1 DRRVRG
7 EIVAGDS
14 KAANHSSP
22 NEPRDGESRR
32 AATCSNASLSFCHMS
47 CAAACVTQRLQSTHH
62 RLSKRLLACSC
73 TALDARNPLG
83 APIHIDPEL
92 AAPVASI
99 FSQVNAHSTPL
110 DEGIE
115 LHRSLLNA
123 LLLSAMTVWQ
133 IDRYCQA

>member
-1 DRRVRG
+1 VLQRVSILLPHVVRVG
-7 EIVAGDS
+7 HRQTAFGNKCQEI
-14 KAANHSSP
+14 AAP
-22 NEPRDGESRR
+22 
-32 AATCSNASLSFCHMS
+32 
-47 CAAACVTQRLQSTHH
+47 CVTQRLQSTHH